1 METAIATKPKY
12 ISVGQAMQTH
22 TAELELKVCS
32 LIVEIG
38 QYSGMEV
45 KKEDAKIAAKFY
57 LRDLETDFADKIDT
71 TEVRKVFYAG
81 VRGQFGDYYG
91 LNAKTFYK
99 WTNAYIKAGMSERT
113 KRLMQERADDY
124 ARKDEANRQR
134 RIAEIKAQAPA
145 PEMSIEELANKMNIN
160 NQN

>member
-1 METAIATKPKY
+1 MENAIATRPQH
-12 ISVGQAMQTH
+12 ISVGEAATSKAGQLQKKIAG
-22 TAELELKVCS
+22 

-38 QYSGMEV
+38 QYCGMKIEP
-45 KKEDAKIAAKFY
+45 KDADTASRFY
-57 LRDLETDFADKIDT
+57 LRDLETVFADKIDT

-81 VRGQFGDYYG
+81 VRGQFGEYYG

-99 WTNAYIKAGMSERT
+99 WTNAYIKEGMSERA
-113 KRLMQERADDY
+113 KRLMQERADGY
-124 ARKDEANRQR
+124 ARQDEENRQR

>member
-1 METAIATKPKY
+1 METAIAIKPKY

-38 QYSGMEV
+38 QYSGVEV
-45 KKEDAKIAAKFY
+45 KKDDAKIAAKFY

-99 WTNAYIKAGMSERT
+99 WTNAYIKAGMSDRM
-113 KRLMQERADDY
+113 KRLKQDQADKYDAQDRQ
-124 ARKDEANRQR
+124 ARER

-145 PEMSIEELANKMNIN
+145 PEMSIEELAQKMNIN